1 MKSFAGKKMIIVA
14 DGAAFGAN
22 MAEVYRYTMLHK
34 DKILLCLPESTEWK
48 YKKDTKNYT
57 ESR

>member
-1 MKSFAGKKMIIVA
+1 MIIVA